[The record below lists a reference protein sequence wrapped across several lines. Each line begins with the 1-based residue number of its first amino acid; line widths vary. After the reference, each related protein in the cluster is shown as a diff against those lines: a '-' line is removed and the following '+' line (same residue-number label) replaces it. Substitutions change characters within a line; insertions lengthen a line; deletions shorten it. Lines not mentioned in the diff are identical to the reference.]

1 MAYLDACQGNKWIGD
16 EGGALMLAT
25 ARDTEENHFVFL
37 VVFDIGDT
45 YMYLQYVE
53 LQAGP

>member
-25 ARDTEENHFVFL
+25 ARDTEENHFVFSG
-37 VVFDIGDT
+37 VVIRRDKF
-45 YMYLQYVE
+45 
-53 LQAGP
+53 